1 MPYLLGPSI
10 GFGLVTASIL
20 ALAAVGFTMQFGVT
34 NILNLA
40 YGEVMAT
47 SGFVALIVNRAGL
60 SIWFGMAAAAVFGAA
75 LSYLLNR
82 VIFIPFARRGTKLFG
97 MVIVTI
103 AVGLILENSILAIT
117 GPNFFSYIVPQESTY
132 SVGFLIL
139 TTSQIV
145 LMGLGTQPWTLAMI
159 AVHSLLR
166 LTRLGMAMRATA
178 SDASLARGCGIRT
191 ERIVD
196 AGWLISGAM
205 CGIAGVALFI
215 NTTSFTSATAN
226 SFLVVIVAAAIL
238 GGVGQPYGAMLGAL
252 VIGLTSEI
260 AAAFLNPAYKNVVAF
275 VILVVVL
282 LLRPQGILAQ
292 IAVQRE
298 IAR

>member
-1 MPYLLGPSI
+1 MQFLGPAI

-40 YGEVMAT
+40 YGEVMAA
-47 SGFVALIVNRAGL
+47 SGFVALMVNHAGY
-60 SIWFGMAAAAVFGAA
+60 SIWVGMAVSAVFGAV

-82 VIFIPFARRGTKLFG
+82 AVFIPFVRRGTRLFG

-103 AVGLILENSILAIT
+103 AVGLIIENAILAIT
-117 GPNFFSYIVPQESTY
+117 GPNFFSYSIDQESSY
-132 SVGFLIL
+132 SVGPLIL
-139 TTSQIV
+139 STSQIV
-145 LMGLGTQPWTLAMI
+145 IMGIALVCMLAI
-159 AVHSLLR
+159 HGVLR
-166 LTRLGMAMRATA
+166 YTKLGMAMRATA
-178 SDASLARGCGIRT
+178 TDSSLARGCGIRT

-196 AGWLISGAM
+196 TAWLISGAM
-205 CGIAGVALFI
+205 CGLAGVALFI
-215 NTTSFTSATAN
+215 NTTSFTAATAN

-252 VIGLTSEI
+252 VIGLASEI
-260 AAAFLNPAYKNVVAF
+260 AATFFNPSYKNVVAF

-282 LLRPQGILAQ
+282 LLRPQGILA
-292 IAVQRE
+292 E
-298 IAR
+298 IAAQKEVTA

>member
-1 MPYLLGPSI
+1 MQFVGPAI

-40 YGEVMAT
+40 YGEVMAA
-47 SGFVALIVNRAGL
+47 SGFAALIAVGKGL
-60 SIWFGMAAAAVFGAA
+60 SIWEAMAVAAVFGAV
-75 LSYLLNR
+75 LSFVLNR
-82 VIFIPFARRGTKLFG
+82 AVYVPFIRRGTRLFG
-97 MVIVTI
+97 MVIVTV
-103 AVGLILENSILAIT
+103 AVGLIIENTILAT
-117 GPNFFSYIVPQESTY
+117 AGPNFFSYSLAQESSY
-132 SVGFLIL
+132 SVGPLIL

-145 LMGLGTQPWTLAMI
+145 IMGI
-159 AVHSLLR
+159 AVACMAAIHGVLR
-166 LTRLGMAMRATA
+166 YTKLGMAMRATA
-178 SDASLARGCGIRT
+178 TDTTLARSCGIRT

-196 AGWLISGAM
+196 AAWLISGAM
-205 CGIAGVALFI
+205 CGIAGVTLFI
-215 NTTSFTSATAN
+215 NTTSFTASTAN

-260 AAAFLNPAYKNVVAF
+260 AAAFIDPSYKNVVAF

-282 LLRPQGILAQ
+282 LLRPQGILAD
-292 IAVQRE
+292 ITSQRE
-298 IAR
+298 VVA

>member
-145 LMGLGTQPWTLAMI
+145 LMGLATLAMI